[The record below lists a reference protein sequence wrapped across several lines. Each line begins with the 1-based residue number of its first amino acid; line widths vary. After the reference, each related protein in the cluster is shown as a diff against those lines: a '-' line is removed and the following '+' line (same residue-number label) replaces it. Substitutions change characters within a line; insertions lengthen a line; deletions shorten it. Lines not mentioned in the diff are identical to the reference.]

1 MNAQVRRLMVVVLL
15 MVVAIMV
22 STTATQFFAAAD
34 LTADSRNTRAIY
46 NAQGKPRGPI
56 IVAGTPIASSSELK
70 SQGTNKRYQRTYTA
84 RDGMYSAI
92 TGFYSLQGQ
101 SQGLEQTENEVLLG
115 QAPSQLMDRLTQMAK
130 GSEEAGGAIE
140 LTIDPAVQQAAWN
153 ALGGR
158 RGAAVAI
165 DPQTGAILAAVSSP
179 SYDPNALSTLDQKS
193 ARQAMS
199 ALESDPSK
207 PLDNRAF
214 GGHRYAPGSAFKLIT
229 AAAMLSSGQFT
240 PETRVNAPV
249 TISLPQTNKTL
260 SNINHMTCAGGRPQL
275 RTAFALSCNTPFGQ
289 AGMNLGQEQLQEMA
303 EAFGF
308 NKAFTMPLAVTASIF
323 PKREGADAD
332 VMAPP
337 QLAYSA
343 IGQYNVQ
350 VTPMQMAM
358 VAQTIANGGEQ
369 MQPYLVARELDS
381 RLNPTSTTS
390 PKRLGEPISR
400 AVADQLTDMMIAVVR
415 EGTGTA
421 ARINGIDVAGKT
433 GTAEV
438 GDSGRADG
446 WFVGFAPAAEPKI
459 AFAVVVEGG
468 QNGVRSMHG
477 SDVAPIARAMIQ
489 ARLSHR

>member
-1 MNAQVRRLMVVVLL
+1 MFVVLV
-15 MVVAIMV
+15 MVLAVMV

-34 LTADSRNTRAIY
+34 LTADSRNTRTIY

-56 IVAGTPIASSSELK
+56 IVSGTPIASSTPLP
-70 SQGTNKRYQRTYTA
+70 SQGTNKRYQRSYMA
-84 RDGMYSAI
+84 SDGMYSQL

-115 QAPSQLMDRLTQMAK
+115 QAPSQLMDRLTQMVK
-130 GSEEAGGAIE
+130 GTEESGGAIE
-140 LTIDPAVQQAAWN
+140 LTIDPAVQQAAWQ

-165 DPQTGAILAAVSSP
+165 DPKTGAILAAVSSP
-179 SYDPNALSTLDQKS
+179 SYDPNALATLDQS
-193 ARQAMS
+193 HATQAME
-199 ALESDPSK
+199 AYQKDPAR
-207 PLDNRAF
+207 PMDNRAF

-229 AAAMLSSGQFT
+229 AAAMLSSGQYT
-240 PETRVNAPV
+240 PDTTVQAPV
-249 TISLPQTNKTL
+249 TIQLPQTERTL
-260 SNINHMTCAGGRPQL
+260 SNIDHSTCAGGHPPL
-275 RTAFALSCNTPFGQ
+275 RIAFALSCNTPFAQ
-289 AGMNLGQEQLQEMA
+289 AGMNLGQDQMQKMA

-308 NKAFTMPLAVTASIF
+308 NKSFTMPLAVTESIY
-323 PKREGADAD
+323 PQLEGDNAD

-358 VAQTIANGGEQ
+358 VAQTIANDGVR

-381 RLNPTSTTS
+381 QLNPTSTTA
-390 PKRLGEPISR
+390 PKRVGEPIS
-400 AVADQLTDMMIAVVR
+400 ASVANQLTDMMVAVVNQ
-415 EGTGTA
+415 GTGTQ
-421 ARINGIDVAGKT
+421 ARIKDVQVAGKT

-446 WFVGFAPAAEPKI
+446 WFVGFAPADDPKI
-459 AFAVVVEGG
+459 AFAVVVEGD
-468 QNGVRSMHG
+468 QNGVRSLHG
-477 SDVAPIARAMIQ
+477 ADVAPIARDMIL
-489 ARLSHR
+489 ARLNH